1 MTAPALEA
9 LPTRPRKASAG
20 RRRRHQHQLAWRL
33 HQIAPGAATI
43 LVTPIWLDGSG
54 HSVRHYLA
62 RALDRD
68 GQIIKFAAGGSQR
81 IAALLQGA
89 YPQADWN
96 RPQTWTAETNTV
108 TVRRAMSNADM
119 RAAIQRME
127 ARAAAL
133 EAELN
138 FERERHFELTT
149 AASFRDSREAGYI
162 DRTGL
167 EAS

>member
-1 MTAPALEA
+1 MTTVMEA
-9 LPTRPRKASAG
+9 LPARPRKASAS
-20 RRRRHQHQLAWRL
+20 RRRRHQHQLGYRL

-43 LVTPIWLDGSG
+43 LVTPIWTDATGATE
-54 HSVRHYLA
+54 RTYLA
-62 RALDRD
+62 RALGVD

-89 YPQADWN
+89 YPGADWD

-108 TVRRAMSNADM
+108 TVRRPMSNADM
-119 RAAIQRME
+119 RAAIQRLTVRE
-127 ARAAAL
+127 AGL
-133 EAELN
+133 EAELA
-138 FERERHFELTT
+138 FERERNFELTT
-149 AASFRDSREAGYI
+149 ARDYADTAAAGYI